1 MVIYDFHGLEVTG
14 GKPCSGGN
22 SMAELLRLD
31 LEKNGNI
38 LTKKILRHKIIIK
51 EKRVLCRVQL
61 LQLKRVAC
69 FFFYVQNVI

>member
-1 MVIYDFHGLEVTG
+1 MF
-14 GKPCSGGN
+14 
-22 SMAELLRLD
+22 ELLRLELKKWKYID
-31 LEKNGNI
+31 
-38 LTKKILRHKIIIK
+38 KKILRHKIIIK